1 MPNDKIN
8 PYPIS
13 ADSLPGDEQ
22 RIDYNT
28 CLKSIPG
35 SEAKSLETM
44 EGPNETPTTENL
56 FISIYQYT
64 YTFVV
69 TMGVSLSVLD
79 LTHKEL
85 IMRY

>member
-1 MPNDKIN
+1 MPNDKIY

-35 SEAKSLETM
+35 SEIKSLEAM
-44 EGPNETPTTENL
+44 EY
-56 FISIYQYT
+56 IT
-64 YTFVV
+64 YFCGLDCYDRWIKQQKTN
-69 TMGVSLSVLD
+69 VSP
-79 LTHKEL
+79 
-85 IMRY
+85 RA